1 MKQTGNTQGERG
13 YLSPF
18 LWLFFIIGIVF
29 SIFLSGRAEEELLFS
44 GSRISTL
51 RTGGFQEK
59 GFFIHV
65 LFSRLSYVVVVIL
78 LSTTSFRKIF
88 LILQP
93 ILLSLGIG
101 GWIGAAI
108 AQFGIKGILLIL
120 AGMFPHMFLYILVL
134 RFLLMLLWER
144 TYYDKQFFIAI
155 CILLFMVII
164 GCLFESYVN
173 PMIVAKV
180 LKIF

>member
-18 LWLFFIIGIVF
+18 LWLFLIIGIVL
-29 SIFLSGRAEEELLFS
+29 SVFLSKKAGEDMFFS
-44 GSRISTL
+44 GSSISAL
-51 RTGGFQEK
+51 RTGSFQEK
-59 GFFIHV
+59 GFFVHV

-78 LSTTSFRKIF
+78 LSTTSLRKIF
-88 LILQP
+88 LLMQP
-93 ILLSLGIG
+93 VLLSLGIG

-134 RFLLMLLWER
+134 RFLLMVLWDR

-155 CILLFMVII
+155 FILMFVVII

-173 PMIVAKV
+173 PVIVAKV
-180 LKIF
+180 LKMF